1 MMAELDFLR
10 DLLTKI
16 GDDVS
21 RLNRQVDHL
30 GSLHVEE
37 IKERE
42 QIKITVK
49 SLQDKVETLAS
60 VLGEH
65 KKKGFIA
72 ILIAVIVGGAVASGT
87 LNYANI
93 IKSFFGK

>member
-1 MMAELDFLR
+1 MSDIDFLR
-10 DLLTKI
+10 ELLSKI
-16 GDDVS
+16 GEDVA

-49 SLQDKVETLAS
+49 SLQEKVDTL
-60 VLGEH
+60 
-65 KKKGFIA
+65 
-72 ILIAVIVGGAVASGT
+72 
-87 LNYANI
+87 
-93 IKSFFGK
+93 

>member
-65 KKKGFIA
+65 KKKGFFA

-87 LNYANI
+87 LNYTNI

>member
-1 MMAELDFLR
+1 MSDIDFLR
-10 DLLTKI
+10 ELLSKI
-16 GDDVS
+16 GEDVA

-49 SLQDKVETLAS
+49 SLQEKVDTLCS
-60 VLGEH
+60 VFGEH
-65 KKKGFIA
+65 KKKGFFA
-72 ILIAVIVGGAVASGT
+72 LLAAVIVGGAVASGS
-87 LNYANI
+87 LNYTQI
-93 IKSFFGK
+93 IKSFFNK